1 MREALELKVPP
12 VVVWLVA
19 AAGVWAIDRLFPFAS
34 AVLPF
39 QRWIALAVAVAG
51 LTIAIRGVLV
61 FIRHGTTVHPNRPER
76 ASAVVTGDVFSLT
89 RNPMY
94 LGLGLV
100 LFAWTLELGSPLGA
114 LLFVPAFVIYL
125 TEFQIKPE
133 ERALRANFGSDYER
147 YLNSVRRWL

>member
-12 VVVWLVA
+12 IIVWLVA
-19 AAGVWAIDRLFPFAS
+19 ATGIWAVDRLLPFAS
-34 AVLPF
+34 AAIPG
-39 QRWIALAVAVAG
+39 QRWIALALAVAG
-51 LTIAIRGVLV
+51 LAIAIRGVLV
-61 FIRHGTTVHPNRPER
+61 FRRHGTTVHPNHPER
-76 ASAVVTGDVFSLT
+76 ASTVVTGDVFSLT

-100 LFAWTLELGSPLGA
+100 LFAWTLELGSPLAA
-114 LLFVPAFVIYL
+114 LLVLPAFAIYL

-133 ERALRANFGSDYER
+133 ERALRESFGGDYER

>member
-12 VVVWLVA
+12 VIVWLVA
-19 AAGVWAIDRLFPFAS
+19 AAGVWAVDELLPFAS
-34 AVLPF
+34 AVIPA
-39 QRWIALAVAVAG
+39 QRWIALALAVAG
-51 LTIAIRGVLV
+51 LAIAIRGVLV
-61 FIRHGTTVHPNRPER
+61 FRRHGTTVHPNRPER
-76 ASAVVTGDVFSLT
+76 TSTVVTGDVFSLT

-114 LLFVPAFVIYL
+114 LLFLPAFVIYL

-133 ERALRANFGSDYER
+133 ERALRENFGSDYES
-147 YLNSVRRWL
+147 YLSSVRRWL